1 MSNKGYYFDKR
12 KRKRKFAKILI
23 LFLLGFFPT
32 VLFNIFVGRF
42 IDKQWLIVFID
53 CVILLAIILPF
64 SKLLDKYYEKKDNK
78 LAKKIKAREEMEER
92 KKQILEDSYKRKRQ
106 EKEKTKAEKTKEENK

>member
-1 MSNKGYYFDKR
+1 MSNTYYFDKR
-12 KRKRKFAKILI
+12 KRKRKFIKILI

-32 VLFNIFVGRF
+32 VIFNIFVGKY
-42 IDKQWLIVFID
+42 ITKDWLIIFLD

-64 SKLLDKYYEKKDNK
+64 GKVIDKYYEKKDEK
-78 LAKKIKAREEMEER
+78 LNKKIQARNEMEER

-106 EKEKTKAEKTKEENK
+106 EKEKMKIEKTKENK